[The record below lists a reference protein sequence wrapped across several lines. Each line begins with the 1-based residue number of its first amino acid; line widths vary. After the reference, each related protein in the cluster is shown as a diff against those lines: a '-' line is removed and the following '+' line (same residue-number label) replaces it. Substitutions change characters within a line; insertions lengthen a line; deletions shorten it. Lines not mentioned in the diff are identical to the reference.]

1 MPSASIV
8 PFMSGSTRSL
18 NAEMKLKVSLGIL
31 WSFELSGY
39 VKKLWCV
46 LRLGSARTVNEYHS
60 LYLTDRPERVEAR
73 VSATFQTDSLVQ
85 RYSSRVLSANNSS
98 IFIFRGVSP
107 CSQEYSVIVS
117 SIAALALT
125 P

>member
-73 VSATFQTDSLVQ
+73 VSATFQTDSRSTLQ
-85 RYSSRVLSANNSS
+85 FESAFGKQLLDFHLSR
-98 IFIFRGVSP
+98 R
-107 CSQEYSVIVS
+107 Q
-117 SIAALALT
+117 
-125 P
+125 

>member
-31 WSFELSGY
+31 WSFESSGY

-46 LRLGSARTVNEYHS
+46 LRLGAARTVNEYHS
-60 LYLTDRPERVEAR
+60 LYLTDRPERGEAR
-73 VSATFQTDSLVQ
+73 VSATFQTDSVVQ
-85 RYSSRVLSANNSS
+85 GYSSRVLSANNSS
-98 IFIFRGVSP
+98 IFIFRGFSL
-107 CSQEYSVIVS
+107 CSLVYSVLLFIIVG
-117 SIAALALT
+117 L
-125 P
+125 